1 MFLLILVRCSIK
13 DNYAKLYYGNG
24 SCEIIGSN
32 IRGAEIHYKGA
43 IEIEDKTSDSFT
55 IIAGSYKILVI
66 PIGDGTI
73 NELFDYVGEF
83 KITSVMVADINGE
96 KVPTT
101 IHRVMDYTE
110 LLNTNAEDMTT
121 NSEDLSATHTYSRKV
136 SKTLLKQPNL
146 KNQNTSNYNTE
157 LYLEDGTKYDGNYF
171 HIHLSDNAAM
181 TGREHT
187 EDSQDLYFN
196 NGKPTKNPS
205 LVPYAAIE
213 QQKRR
218 KVVELKIRRSRRNR
232 RRY

>member
-1 MFLLILVRCSIK
+1 M
-13 DNYAKLYYGNG
+13 AKLYYGNG

-43 IEIEDKTSDSFT
+43 IELEDKTSDSFT

-66 PIGDGTI
+66 PIEDGTI

-83 KITSVMVADINGE
+83 KITSVIVADINGE

-121 NSEDLSATHTYSRKV
+121 NSEDLSATHTHIRKV
-136 SKTLLKQPNL
+136 SKTLLKQSNL
-146 KNQNTSNYNTE
+146 NNQHTSNMDTSLHFKNGY
-157 LYLEDGTKYDGNYF
+157 KYDGYF
-171 HIHLSDNAAM
+171 HIHLADSAAM

-187 EDSQDLYFN
+187 EDSEDLYFN
-196 NGKPTKNPS
+196 HGKPTRNPNKI
-205 LVPYAAIE
+205 PYGAI
-213 QQKRR
+213 QQSKERKRAEI
-218 KVVELKIRRSRRNR
+218 KGKKSRIR